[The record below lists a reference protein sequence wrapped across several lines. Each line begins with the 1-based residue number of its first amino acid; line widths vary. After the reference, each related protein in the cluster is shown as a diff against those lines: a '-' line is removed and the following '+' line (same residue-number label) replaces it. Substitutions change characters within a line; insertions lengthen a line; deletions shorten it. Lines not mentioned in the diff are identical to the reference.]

1 MQIYLRICK
10 IYCTFA
16 VKFSKTQS
24 QTCTKLL
31 PVEFIEN
38 MRQEMGNEAEAL
50 LRALETDPIT
60 SIRLNSK
67 LDVLTFDCD
76 TDEVPWHID
85 GYYLS
90 ERPQF
95 TLDPL
100 FHAGCY
106 YVQEASS
113 MFVQQALEQYVD
125 PSSVVLDLCAAPGG
139 KSTLVSEYLAMD
151 GLLLSNEV
159 VRQRVFVLSE
169 NIQKWGNGN
178 TVVTHNTA
186 AEFGERCKHL
196 FDCIL
201 VDAPCSGEGMFR
213 KDEQAR
219 VEWSPMAVKQCAE
232 RQRSILMDV
241 WDALKPGGVLLY
253 STCTFNTEENEKN
266 VAWVAEVLGAEILPI
281 DYDPSWGIVESNA
294 GYHFYP
300 HKARGEGFYL
310 CALRKNTDEPFAPVR
325 IKTPKAPQPM
335 AHPEYLP
342 VMRSWLQ
349 HPDDW
354 AIRYTD
360 RFATAYPL
368 KYKELIDWLS
378 TRLTCISTG
387 FGLGEERGKG
397 IAPQHSL
404 SMAKDLRKEA
414 FPNVALTREQAL
426 AYLRTEALNLTDVP
440 LGLLLLTYE
449 GVPRGFAKNV
459 GNRQNNLYPNEWR
472 IRYL

>member
-1 MQIYLRICK
+1 M
-10 IYCTFA
+10 
-16 VKFSKTQS
+16 
-24 QTCTKLL
+24 L
-31 PVEFIEN
+31 PVDFIES
-38 MRQEMGNEAEAL
+38 MHQQLGSEAEL
-50 LRALETDPIT
+50 LIRALETTPVT
-60 SIRLNSK
+60 SIRLNNK
-67 LDVLTFDCD
+67 IDVLTFDCD

-90 ERPQF
+90 ERPAF

-113 MFVQQALEQYVD
+113 MFIQQALEQYVD

-139 KSTLVSEYLAMD
+139 KSTLISEYLSRF
-151 GLLLSNEV
+151 GLLVSNEV
-159 VRQRVFVLSE
+159 VRQRVFILSE

-186 AEFGERCKHL
+186 AEYGERCRHL

-219 VEWSPMAVKQCAE
+219 EEWSLQAVRKCAE

-241 WDALKPGGVLLY
+241 WDALKPGGILLY
-253 STCTFNTEENEKN
+253 STCTFNEEENEKN
-266 VAWVAEVLGAEILPI
+266 AEWISESLGAEILDI
-281 DYDPSWGIVESNA
+281 DYDPSWGITEGTA

-300 HKARGEGFYL
+300 HKTKGEGFYL
-310 CALRKNTDEPFAPVR
+310 CAFRKDDSEPVQTVN
-325 IKTPKAPQPM
+325 IKPKNHKEERSNGKA
-335 AHPEYLP
+335 EYLP

-349 HPDDW
+349 HPDEW
-354 AIRYTD
+354 AIRYSD
-360 RFATAYPL
+360 RFATAYPM
-368 KYKELIDWLS
+368 KFKEIVDFLS
-378 TRLTCISTG
+378 SQLTCISTG

-404 SMAKDLRKEA
+404 SMIKDLQKEA
-414 FPNVALTREQAL
+414 FPNIALTREQAL
-426 AYLRTEALNLTDVP
+426 SYLRTEALNLSNVP
-440 LGLLLLTYE
+440 LGLVLLTYE
-449 GVPRGFAKNV
+449 GVPLGFAKNV
-459 GNRQNNLYPNEWR
+459 GNRLNNLYPNEWR
-472 IRYL
+472 IRKL

>member
-1 MQIYLRICK
+1 MQRNWENM
-10 IYCTFA
+10 
-16 VKFSKTQS
+16 
-24 QTCTKLL
+24 L
-31 PVEFIEN
+31 PVEFIER
-38 MRQEMGNEAEAL
+38 MHQQLGNEAEL
-50 LRALETDPIT
+50 LIRALETEPVT
-60 SIRLNSK
+60 SIRLNTK
-67 LDVLTFDCD
+67 LDVLTFECD
-76 TDEVPWHID
+76 TDEVPWHLD

-113 MFVQQALEQYVD
+113 MFIQQILEQYVD
-125 PSSVVLDLCAAPGG
+125 PSSIVLDLCAAPGG
-139 KSTLVSEYLAMD
+139 KSTLISEYLGRD

-159 VRQRVFVLSE
+159 VRQRVFILSE

-178 TVVTHNTA
+178 TVVTHNSA
-186 AEFGERCKHL
+186 AEYGERCKHL

-219 VEWSPMAVKQCAE
+219 TEWSVRAVMQCAE
-232 RQRSILMDV
+232 RQRAILMDV
-241 WDALKPGGVLLY
+241 WDALKPGGILIY
-253 STCTFNTEENEKN
+253 STCTFNEEENEKN
-266 VAWVAEVLGAEILPI
+266 VEWLTETLGGTVLPV
-281 DYDPSWGIVESNA
+281 DYDPEWGLSEGSV

-300 HKARGEGFYL
+300 HKAKGEGFYV
-310 CALRKNTDEPFAPVR
+310 CAIRKNSHEALDQAR
-325 IKTPKAPQPM
+325 IKTPKKEAKMP
-335 AHPEYLP
+335 HPEYLP

-354 AIRYTD
+354 AIRYSD
-360 RFATAYPL
+360 RFATAYPY
-368 KYKELIDWLS
+368 KYKEIIEWLS
-378 TRLTCISTG
+378 TELTCISTG

-404 SMAKDLRKEA
+404 SMQKDLRMEA

-426 AYLRTEALNLTDVP
+426 SYLRTESLNLSDVP
-440 LGLLLLTYE
+440 LGLVLLTYE
-449 GVPRGFAKNV
+449 GVPLGFAKNV
-459 GNRQNNLYPNEWR
+459 GNRLNNLYPNEWR
-472 IRYL
+472 IRHL

>member
-1 MQIYLRICK
+1 M
-10 IYCTFA
+10 
-16 VKFSKTQS
+16 
-24 QTCTKLL
+24 L
-31 PVEFIEN
+31 PVDFIES
-38 MRQEMGNEAEAL
+38 MHQQMGNEAEL
-50 LRALETDPIT
+50 LVRALETEPIT

-76 TDEVPWHID
+76 TDEVPWHVD

-113 MFVQQALEQYVD
+113 MFLQQVLEQYVNT
-125 PSSVVLDLCAAPGG
+125 SSIVLDLCAAPGG
-139 KSTLVSEYLAMD
+139 KSTLISEYLGRD

-159 VRQRVFVLSE
+159 VRQRVFILSE

-178 TVVTHNTA
+178 TIVTHNTA
-186 AEFGERCKHL
+186 EEYGERCKHL

-219 VEWSPMAVKQCAE
+219 SEWSLKAVKMCAE

-241 WDALKPGGVLLY
+241 WDALKPGGILVY
-253 STCTFNTEENEKN
+253 STCTFNEEENEKN
-266 VAWVAEVLGAEILPI
+266 VEWLAETLGADVLPI
-281 DYDPSWGIVESNA
+281 DYGPSWGITEGNM

-300 HKARGEGFYL
+300 HKTKGEGLYI
-310 CALRKNTDEPFAPVR
+310 CALRKHAGAVEP
-325 IKTPKAPQPM
+325 IKVKSPKKEPNM
-335 AHPEYLP
+335 SHPEYLP

-354 AIRYTD
+354 AIRYSD
-360 RFATAYPL
+360 RFATAYPY
-368 KYKELIDWLS
+368 KYKEIIDWLS
-378 TRLTCISTG
+378 TQLTCISTG

-404 SMAKDLRKEA
+404 SMLKDLRKEA
-414 FPNVALTREQAL
+414 FPLVSLTREQAL
-426 AYLRTEALNLTDVP
+426 SYLRTEALVLNDVP
-440 LGLLLLTYE
+440 LGLVLLTYE
-449 GVPRGFAKNV
+449 GVPLGFAKNV
-459 GNRQNNLYPNEWR
+459 GNRMNNLYPNEWR
-472 IRYL
+472 IRKQL

>member
-1 MQIYLRICK
+1 M
-10 IYCTFA
+10 
-16 VKFSKTQS
+16 
-24 QTCTKLL
+24 L
-31 PVEFIEN
+31 PVDFIES
-38 MRQEMGNEAEAL
+38 MRQQMGHEAELL
-50 LRALETDPIT
+50 LRALETEPVT
-60 SIRLNSK
+60 SIRLNTK
-67 LDVLTFDCD
+67 LDVLTFACD
-76 TDEVPWHID
+76 TDEVPWHMD

-113 MFVQQALEQYVD
+113 MFIQQALEQYVD
-125 PSSVVLDLCAAPGG
+125 TSSIVLDLCAAPGG
-139 KSTLVSEYLAMD
+139 KSTLISEYLGRD

-159 VRQRVFVLSE
+159 VRQRVFILSE

-186 AEFGERCKHL
+186 EEYGERCKHL

-219 VEWSPMAVKQCAE
+219 NEWSMHAVRQCAE

-253 STCTFNTEENEKN
+253 STCTFNEEENEKN
-266 VAWVAEVLGAEILPI
+266 VEWIADILGADVLPI
-281 DYDPSWGIVESNA
+281 DYDPAWGIVPGSV

-300 HKARGEGFYL
+300 HKTRGEGFYL
-310 CALRKNTDEPFAPVR
+310 CALRKRNDEIIQTVKIR
-325 IKTPKAPQPM
+325 QPKKESAMP
-335 AHPEYLP
+335 HPEYMP

-354 AIRYTD
+354 AIRYSD

-368 KYKELIDWLS
+368 KYKEIIDFLS
-378 TRLTCISTG
+378 TQLTCISTG
-387 FGLGEERGKG
+387 FGLGEERGRG

-404 SMAKDLRKEA
+404 SMVKDLRKEA
-414 FPNVALTREQAL
+414 FPCVALTREQAL
-426 AYLRTEALNLTDVP
+426 AYLRTEALTLPDVP
-440 LGLLLLTYE
+440 LGLVLLTYE
-449 GVPRGFAKNV
+449 SVPLGFAKNV
-459 GNRQNNLYPNEWR
+459 GNHLNNLYPNEWR

>member
-1 MQIYLRICK
+1 M
-10 IYCTFA
+10 
-16 VKFSKTQS
+16 
-24 QTCTKLL
+24 L
-31 PVEFIEN
+31 PVEFIDS
-38 MRQEMGNEAEAL
+38 MRQQLGNEAELL
-50 LRALETDPIT
+50 LRALETEPVT
-60 SIRLNSK
+60 SIRLNTK

-76 TDEVPWHID
+76 VDEVPWHLD

-90 ERPQF
+90 ERPVF

-113 MFVQQALEQYVD
+113 MFLQQALEQYVD
-125 PSSVVLDLCAAPGG
+125 TSSVVLDLCAAPGG
-139 KSTLVSEYLAMD
+139 KSTLISEYLGMD

-186 AEFGERCKHL
+186 AEYGERCHHL
-196 FDCIL
+196 FDCIV

-219 VEWSPMAVKQCAE
+219 SEWSPRAVRQCAE

-241 WDALKPGGVLLY
+241 WEALKPGGILIY
-253 STCTFNTEENEKN
+253 STCTFNEEENEKN
-266 VAWVAEVLGAEILPI
+266 IEWAAETLGAEIMPL
-281 DYDPSWGIVESNA
+281 DYDPSWGITESKA

-300 HKARGEGFYL
+300 HKTRGEGFYL
-310 CALRKNTDEPFAPVR
+310 CVLRKYDDELIETVK
-325 IKTPKAPQPM
+325 IKANEPKKGSERTA
-335 AHPEYLP
+335 YLDT
-342 VMRSWLQ
+342 MRSWLQ
-349 HPDDW
+349 HPDAW
-354 AIRYTD
+354 TIRFTD

-368 KYKELIDWLS
+368 KYKELIEFLS

-387 FGLGEERGKG
+387 FGLGEERGKSM
-397 IAPQHSL
+397 APQHSL
-404 SMAKDLRKEA
+404 SMLKDMRQDA
-414 FPNVALTREQAL
+414 FPRVALTRNQAL
-426 AYLRTEALNLTDVP
+426 AYLRTEALVVPDAP

-449 GVPRGFAKNV
+449 NVPLGFAKNV
-459 GNRQNNLYPNEWR
+459 GNRLNNLYPNEWR
-472 IRYL
+472 IRKL

>member
-1 MQIYLRICK
+1 M
-10 IYCTFA
+10 
-16 VKFSKTQS
+16 
-24 QTCTKLL
+24 L
-31 PVEFIEN
+31 PVDFIES
-38 MRQEMGNEAEAL
+38 MHQQMGNEAEL
-50 LRALETDPIT
+50 LIRALETEPIT

-76 TDEVPWHID
+76 TDEVPWHVD

-113 MFVQQALEQYVD
+113 MFLQQVLEQYVNT
-125 PSSVVLDLCAAPGG
+125 SSIVLDLCAAPGG
-139 KSTLVSEYLAMD
+139 KSTLISEYLGRD

-159 VRQRVFVLSE
+159 VRQRVFILSE

-178 TVVTHNTA
+178 TIVTHNTA
-186 AEFGERCKHL
+186 EEYGERWKHL

-219 VEWSPMAVKQCAE
+219 SEWSLKAVKMCAE

-241 WDALKPGGVLLY
+241 WDALKPGGILVY
-253 STCTFNTEENEKN
+253 STCTFNEEENEKN
-266 VAWVAEVLGAEILPI
+266 VEWLAETLGADVLPI
-281 DYDPSWGIVESNA
+281 DYDPSWGITEGNM

-300 HKARGEGFYL
+300 HKTKGEGLYI
-310 CALRKNTDEPFAPVR
+310 CALRKHAGAVEP
-325 IKTPKAPQPM
+325 IKVKSPKKEPNM
-335 AHPEYLP
+335 SHPEYMP

-354 AIRYTD
+354 AIRYSD
-360 RFATAYPL
+360 RFATAYPY
-368 KYKELIDWLS
+368 KYKEIIDWLS
-378 TRLTCISTG
+378 TQLTCISTG

-404 SMAKDLRKEA
+404 SMLKDLRKEA
-414 FPNVALTREQAL
+414 FPLVSLTREQAL
-426 AYLRTEALNLTDVP
+426 SYLRTEALVLNDVP
-440 LGLLLLTYE
+440 LGLVLLTYE
-449 GVPRGFAKNV
+449 GVPLGFAKNV
-459 GNRQNNLYPNEWR
+459 GNRMNNLYPNEWR
-472 IRYL
+472 IRKQL